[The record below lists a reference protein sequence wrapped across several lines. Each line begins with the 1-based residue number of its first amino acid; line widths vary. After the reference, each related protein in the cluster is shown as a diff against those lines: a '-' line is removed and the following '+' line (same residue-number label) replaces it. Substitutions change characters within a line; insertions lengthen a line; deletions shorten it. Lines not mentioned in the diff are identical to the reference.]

1 MNSSQTTHSGSN
13 TSIVKQVL
21 PGVLMLMVVLGPIKA
36 VMADS
41 GSDGKAK
48 AAAFEQKFM
57 NRDGAAQTL
66 QAGEAAQARR
76 NPAPQ
81 AQADGYSSEVE
92 HLDPETRERLRQR
105 GEQAQQA
112 RTSRGSEEHLEQ
124 NSAQRESLDEKDFR
138 RQFAAKPN
146 AVNVLKRGKKA
157 QDDRYR
163 REWEQL
169 DAETQ
174 AQIEDAAKK
183 SGERGEQAR
192 HVRKHAERMQY
203 FEENTPAGT
212 RTATEVIGDAPAVPP
227 RRVIPPRRVTF
238 APEVRE
244 PNANPSPVRRAPRYE
259 PGETRR
265 ASEAIENSPG
275 TRAHVTEPGTPRA
288 RAAKPPVRRLAKAA
302 KFAGKGAVVGVAV
315 DVVTCGQAPDAV
327 QGGEWVVGT
336 MRKPGQAGQR
346 TEKLAQGAGQLVA
359 DSARNVTSPKRLSG
373 CAVNA
378 VKGVGDAVVG
388 IGEYGASRATH
399 PELLV
404 HDSESVI
411 NTAGKV
417 TYAVGDGVYQTAKY
431 SNRQIQK
438 SMQPLNRTNEMAA
451 RTAGKAAKSAGCA
464 IAGVFK
470 KPKGCK

>member
-1 MNSSQTTHSGSN
+1 MNSSQTTHSCSN
-13 TSIVKQVL
+13 TSTVKLVL
-21 PGVLMLMVVLGPIKA
+21 PGVLMLMVVLGPVKA

-41 GSDGKAK
+41 GSD
-48 AAAFEQKFM
+48 
-57 NRDGAAQTL
+57 D
-66 QAGEAAQARR
+66 EAAQARR
-76 NPAPQ
+76 NPATQ
-81 AQADGYSSEVE
+81 AQADGYSSELE
-92 HLDPETRERLRQR
+92 QLDPETRELLRKR
-105 GEQAQQA
+105 GERAQQA
-112 RTSRGSEEHLEQ
+112 RTSRGSEEHLEH
-124 NSAQRESLDEKDFR
+124 NSAPRESLNEEEFR
-138 RQFAAKPN
+138 RQFTDESNPN
-146 AVNVLKRGKKA
+146 AVDTLKRGKQV

-163 REWEQL
+163 RGREGL
-169 DAETQ
+169 DRDTLDVIDGKTDE
-174 AQIEDAAKK
+174 AQKARA
-183 SGERGEQAR
+183 RGEQAR
-192 HVRKHAERMQY
+192 HVRMHAKRMEH
-203 FEENTPAGT
+203 FKKNTPAGT
-212 RTATEVIGDAPAVPP
+212 RTATEVIGNAPAV
-227 RRVIPPRRVTF
+227 PPRRVTF

-265 ASEAIENSPG
+265 ASEAVENSPG
-275 TRAHVTEPGTPRA
+275 TRAHVTEPGTPRV
-288 RAAKPPVRRLAKAA
+288 RAAKPPVRSLAKAER
-302 KFAGKGAVVGVAV
+302 FAGKGAVVGVAV

-346 TEKLAQGAGQLVA
+346 TEKLAQGAGHLVA

-438 SMQPLNRTNEMAA
+438 SMQPLNRTSEMAA
-451 RTAGKAAKSAGCA
+451 HTAGKAAKSAGCA